1 MTSQYIIETL
11 KKFDLDFD
19 EQQVNMAINFAIKHG
34 GYNNNKSLEIAKI
47 ITSIYPDTNSIIASL
62 LFFSSASNNSKLTTI
77 KHYFNIEILNLIN
90 VLTELFRI
98 RNIYDHNIAQ
108 ETFKLLI
115 SLNTD
120 IGIRVLLIKFA
131 DLLHKMIF
139 NLKISDIEYYL
150 ISHEI
155 SKIYIPLFEEIKV
168 ERIKTTLQNVCL
180 KILQPKLN
188 EFIVTFLERN
198 YPNPEQLVIKIINAF
213 YDILFRTNIVYTIS
227 GRVKSPYSI
236 GQKIVQKSKEIEELC
251 DIIGIRIIVEQ
262 EAECYE
268 ILKTIHNNYEH
279 IPKKYKDFIAFPKEN
294 NYQSL
299 HTIIIDGDL
308 RKLEVQIRTKEMH
321 YIAQFGSA
329 AHWHYKMQPIENKG
343 LYTVYSVLLMLR
355 APSS

>member
-1 MTSQYIIETL
+1 MTSWYIIETL
-11 KKFDLDFD
+11 KKFDFDFD

-34 GYNNNKSLEIAKI
+34 GYNNKSLEIAKI

-77 KHYFNIEILNLIN
+77 KHYFNIEILNLVN

-108 ETFKLLI
+108 ETFKLLL

-120 IGIRVLLIKFA
+120 IGIRGLLIRFA
-131 DLLHKMIF
+131 YLLHKMIF
-139 NLKISDIEYYL
+139 NLKISDIEYYF
-150 ISHEI
+150 SHEI
-155 SKIYIPLFEEIKV
+155 SEIYVPLFEEIKI

-213 YDILFRTNIVYTIS
+213 HDILFRTNIVYTIS

-236 GQKIVQKSKEIEELC
+236 GQKIVQKSKEIEGLC

-279 IPKKYKDFIAFPKEN
+279 VPKKYKDFIAFPKEN

-299 HTIIIDGDL
+299 HTIIIDRDL
-308 RKLEVQIRTKEMH
+308 RKLEVQIRTKRMH

-329 AHWHYKMQPIENKG
+329 AHLHYKM
-343 LYTVYSVLLMLR
+343 
-355 APSS
+355 

>member
-1 MTSQYIIETL
+1 MTSRYIIETL

-34 GYNNNKSLEIAKI
+34 GYNNNKSLEIAKT
-47 ITSIYPDTNSIIASL
+47 ITSIYPDANSIIASL

-77 KHYFNIEILNLIN
+77 KRYFNIEILNLVN
-90 VLTELFRI
+90 VLTELFQI

-108 ETFKLLI
+108 ETFKL

-120 IGIRVLLIKFA
+120 IGIRGLLIRFA

-155 SKIYIPLFEEIKV
+155 SEIYVPLFLQIKV

-213 YDILFRTNIVYTIS
+213 HDILFRTNIVYTIS

-236 GQKIVQKSKEIEELC
+236 RQKIVQKSKEIEELC

-279 IPKKYKDFIAFPKEN
+279 IPKKDKDFIAFPKKN

-308 RKLEVQIRTKEMH
+308 RKLEVQIRTKKMH

-329 AHWHYKMQPIENKG
+329 AHLHYKMKK
-343 LYTVYSVLLMLR
+343 
-355 APSS
+355 